1 MKKLS
6 AILMITVVGLTLLSS
21 CSSDEN
27 ELRTAA
33 VESTEAIPETAT
45 ADTEE
50 SGENSDVSSA
60 GLPENLENCTA
71 YSEEFIHPF
80 SGEELTREVV
90 GLNADGLCEY
100 KEEMPGDGLMT
111 CAYSEETREVIAE
124 FYRDEARYSQFAGMR
139 RTYTLNGKT
148 VENPL
153 NEAMNNGD
161 CTVSGY

>member
-1 MKKLS
+1 
-6 AILMITVVGLTLLSS
+6 MITIVGLTLLSS

-27 ELRTAA
+27 ELTTDT
-33 VESTEAIPETAT
+33 VESTEAIPETAAAET
-45 ADTEE
+45 D
-50 SGENSDVSSA
+50 ENSDVSSA
-60 GLPENLENCTA
+60 GLPGNLENCTA
-71 YSEEFIHPF
+71 YSEEFVHPF

-100 KEEMPGDGLMT
+100 KEEMPDDGLMT
-111 CAYSEETREVIAE
+111 CAYSEETREVIAQ
-124 FYRDEARYSQFAGMR
+124 YYADQASYSQFAGVT
-139 RTYTLNGKT
+139 RTYTLNGKS